1 MSTIRPYRPVGSADG
16 QGSGDH
22 DVPYRFG
29 RKPRA
34 SHPHPIS
41 ERQYARLLLLR
52 SRVQERL
59 VSDDIRPSQAEQ
71 MG

>member
-1 MSTIRPYRPVGSADG
+1 MSTTHSHPPAGSADG

-22 DVPYRFG
+22 DIPYRFG
-29 RKPRA
+29 WKPRV
-34 SHPHPIS
+34 SQTYPFS

-59 VSDDIRPSQAEQ
+59 FSEEMIRSEPS
-71 MG
+71 GL